1 MIVHLQ
7 NKMLR
12 NDNQMLYLQKS
23 KLQTASSASV
33 IFSEQW
39 WYEHRRD
46 FYIDG
51 KNKKIWCF
59 GLVTIKLNFN
69 EFKH

>member
-23 KLQTASSASV
+23 KLQVLSV

-51 KNKKIWCF
+51 KNKKI
-59 GLVTIKLNFN
+59 
-69 EFKH
+69 

>member
-51 KNKKIWCF
+51 KNKKI
-59 GLVTIKLNFN
+59 
-69 EFKH
+69 